1 LEIFFAM
8 EYDSHM
14 EWGVL
19 DGAARTLR
27 SMADMESESMTLH
40 ISEAEVRAVLTMPL
54 AVEAVEEISRKQATG
69 EVVVHPR
76 RRFELPNGGFFHY
89 MAAADFTLGFVAMK
103 QYTYVRGKLRF
114 LVPLYEMATGNLVAM
129 IEADYMGQL
138 RTGAASGVATK
149 FLARKNSRVAA
160 IIGTGGQART
170 QLEALAAVRKLES
183 ARVYGRDAA
192 KREKFCAEM
201 SERLRIPVKPCA
213 SSAEAVRG
221 ADIVSTA
228 TTSAQPV
235 VSGADLSPGVHIN
248 AIGANHAHK
257 RELDDEAVASAD
269 IIVVDSVEQSRQEA
283 GDLIIAFHG
292 DEICWTGVKKLSEI
306 VAGKASGR
314 TSDTEVTLFKSNG
327 IASWDLAVA
336 MKVYAL
342 AREKKFGR
350 ELGLWG
356 ESTRG

>member
-1 LEIFFAM
+1 
-8 EYDSHM
+8 
-14 EWGVL
+14 
-19 DGAARTLR
+19 
-27 SMADMESESMTLH
+27 MTLH

-54 AVEAVEEISRKQATG
+54 AVKAVEEISRKQATG

-76 RRFELPNGGFFHY
+76 RRFELPGGGFFHY
-89 MAAADFTLGFVAMK
+89 MAAADFSLGFVAMK
-103 QYTYVRGKLRF
+103 QYTYVRGRLRF
-114 LVPLYEMATGNLVAM
+114 LVPLYEMPTGDLLALV
-129 IEADYMGQL
+129 EADYMGQL

-149 FLARKNSRVAA
+149 YLARKDARVAA
-160 IIGTGGQART
+160 IIGTGGQAKT
-170 QLEALAAVRKLES
+170 QLEAIATVRKLES
-183 ARVYGRDAA
+183 GRAYGRDAA
-192 KREKFCAEM
+192 KRAKFCVEM
-201 SERLRIPVKPCA
+201 AERLGIPVHPCA
-213 SSAEAVRG
+213 SAAEAVRG

-228 TTSAQPV
+228 TTASQPV
-235 VSGADLSPGVHIN
+235 VSGADLSPGAHIN

-292 DEICWTGVKKLSEI
+292 DETCWTGVKKLSEI

-336 MKVYAL
+336 MKVYAM
-342 AREKKFGR
+342 AREKGLGR
-350 ELGLWG
+350 VLPLWSDG
-356 ESTRG
+356 AKG

>member
-1 LEIFFAM
+1 
-8 EYDSHM
+8 
-14 EWGVL
+14 
-19 DGAARTLR
+19 
-27 SMADMESESMTLH
+27 MTLH
-40 ISEAEVRAVLTMPL
+40 ISEDEVRAVLTMPL

-69 EVVVHPR
+69 DVVVHPR
-76 RRFELPNGGFFHY
+76 RRFELPGGGFFHY
-89 MAAADFTLGFVAMK
+89 MAAADFSLGFVAMK
-103 QYTYVRGKLRF
+103 QYTYVRGNLRF
-114 LVPLYEMATGNLVAM
+114 LVPLYEMATGDLVAM

-170 QLEALAAVRKLES
+170 QLEAVAAVRNLES

-192 KREKFCAEM
+192 KREKFRAEM
-201 SERLRIPVKPCA
+201 SQRLQIPVQPCA
-213 SSAEAVRG
+213 SALEAVRG
-221 ADIVSTA
+221 ADIVCTA

-336 MKVYAL
+336 MKVYAM
-342 AREKKFGR
+342 ARDKKLGR
-350 ELGLWG
+350 ELPLWSEVG
-356 ESTRG
+356 KS

>member
-1 LEIFFAM
+1 
-8 EYDSHM
+8 
-14 EWGVL
+14 
-19 DGAARTLR
+19 
-27 SMADMESESMTLH
+27 MTLH
-40 ISEAEVRAVLTMPL
+40 ISEAEVREVLSMAL
-54 AVEAVEEISRKQATG
+54 AIEAVEEISRKQASE

-76 RRFELPNGGFFHY
+76 RRFELPGGGFFHY
-89 MAAADFTLGFVAMK
+89 MAAADYSRGFIAMK

-114 LVPLYEMATGNLVAM
+114 LVPLYEMATGDLLAL

-149 FLARKNSRVAA
+149 YLARRDARVAA

-170 QLEALAAVRKLES
+170 QLEAVAAVRKLES
-183 ARVYGRDAA
+183 ARAYGRDAV
-192 KREKFCAEM
+192 KRQKFCNEM
-201 SERLRIPVKPCA
+201 SERLGIPVLPSA
-213 SSAEAVRG
+213 SSREAVHG

-228 TTSAQPV
+228 TTTSQPV
-235 VSGADLSPGVHIN
+235 LSGTDLTPGVHIN

-292 DEICWTGVKKLSEI
+292 DEICWTGVKRLSEV
-306 VAGKASGR
+306 VAGKTSGR
-314 TSDTEVTLFKSNG
+314 TSDSEVTLFKSNG

-336 MKVYAL
+336 MKVYAM
-342 AREKKFGR
+342 AREKKLGR
-350 ELGLWG
+350 ELPLWAGAAQRGG
-356 ESTRG
+356 EI

>member
-1 LEIFFAM
+1 
-8 EYDSHM
+8 
-14 EWGVL
+14 
-19 DGAARTLR
+19 
-27 SMADMESESMTLH
+27 MTLH
-40 ISEAEVRAVLTMPL
+40 INEAEVRAVLTMPL
-54 AVEAVEEISRKQATG
+54 ALEAVEDISRKQATG

-76 RRFELPNGGFFHY
+76 RRFEVPGGGFFHY
-89 MAAADFTLGFVAMK
+89 MAAADFSLGFLAMK

-114 LVPLYEMATGNLVAM
+114 LVPLYEMATGDLLAL
-129 IEADYMGQL
+129 IEADYMGQQ

-149 FLARKNSRVAA
+149 YLSRKNSRVAA
-160 IIGTGGQART
+160 IIGTGGQAKT
-170 QLEALAAVRKLES
+170 QLEAVAAVRKLES
-183 ARVYGRDAA
+183 ACAYGRDVA
-192 KREKFCAEM
+192 RRQKFCEEM
-201 SERLRIPVKPCA
+201 SARLGITVQPCA
-213 SSAEAVRG
+213 SAAEAVHR

-228 TTSAQPV
+228 TTTSQPV
-235 VSGADLSPGVHIN
+235 VSGADLAPGAHIN

-314 TSDTEVTLFKSNG
+314 SSDTEVTLFKSNG

-342 AREKKFGR
+342 AREKGLGR
-350 ELGLWG
+350 ELPLWSEG
-356 ESTRG
+356 AKS